1 MHWLWIALGGA
12 LGSALRF
19 FMQERIRIAYPGVFP
34 MGTLAV
40 NLVGFTTF
48 SSFSRENLNLIRE
61 GHARTA
67 LVYIL
72 TSNGLGIGLA
82 FGGFLLAR
90 ALSRSV
96 AGP

>member
-1 MHWLWIALGGA
+1 
-12 LGSALRF
+12 
-19 FMQERIRIAYPGVFP
+19 

-40 NLVGFTTF
+40 NLIGSAVIGFLAGWFLSAPAPVSQNLRLFLIVGILGGFTTF
-48 SSFSRENLNLIRE
+48 SSFSLENLNLIRE
-61 GHARTA
+61 GHIRTA

-72 TSNGLGIGLA
+72 TSNVLGIGLA